1 MHATARD
8 VGIVDTTPK
17 DLPVLAVN
25 VLDMLGYSVSRASK
39 QLDQILAMERLDEQ
53 VGRDWWRHEYRVVL
67 RWSETSTGVS
77 LLEVEISERKG
88 GGSELDCKQR
98 CEQIILK
105 LQEDAGRAKHVAGTK
120 SKSTIHGGASWGD
133 ELGLRRAGYIT
144 SKPEA
149 TRLIIGKTPKA
160 EYISVPELV
169 TNAHA
174 IVCGRTGV
182 GKSRGFFI
190 PNLVERLGTNMIV
203 TEATPGYEPGELYT
217 LTSGWRKL
225 AGHQIYSFNPADM
238 SSTRI
243 NPVDRVRMAPPLEK
257 AREAEKLADLIIMNG
272 SGEETRI
279 DPTWDRSEKQLLVSL
294 ILHAAATAPEAGH
307 IGAIRWLLLSG
318 ISQVRKA
325 MDKSPSELA
334 QMEFEGW
341 LGSTSEN
348 FRFGVLSGLMTKLNP
363 WITYQLV
370 TLTEKTDIDF
380 DALRN
385 QLFTFYIAVPSRSRD
400 SKLIGS
406 LLVNFLL
413 DFLLD
418 AKSAMKHPTAFF
430 LDEFTNFGKIA
441 NIANVLSIVRKAKIS
456 LVLGF
461 QNYFQLERIY
471 SQKEAQII
479 FDQPATQI
487 YFRQK
492 NFREARALSEALGR
506 TTMEEVTVSDSGRV
520 QEFIQGRALA
530 TPDELI
536 NLTGEFIAF
545 TNDTWPLKLP
555 LLAPTAYHHAMA
567 YPPPER
573 PAHPI
578 SEHVRRRGRTTDER
592 SSNDATESDAA
603 GKDRNRG
610 RKKNDRGNRQR
621 NTNAR
626 ATQQE
631 RPRPDNSSNSQPHN
645 ESPEVDDVWPS

>member
-1 MHATARD
+1 MQAIAHES
-8 VGIVDTTPK
+8 GIVETMPK

-25 VLDMLGYSVSRASK
+25 ALDRLGYIVSRASK
-39 QLDQILAMERLDEQ
+39 QLDQILAVERVDEQ
-53 VGRDWWRHEYRVVL
+53 IGRDWWRHEYKVVL
-67 RWSETSTGVS
+67 RWAEASADKMLV
-77 LLEVEISERKG
+77 EVEICERKG
-88 GGSELDCKQR
+88 GGTVEDCRQR
-98 CEQIILK
+98 CKQIILM
-105 LQEDAGRAKHVAGTK
+105 LQEDAKRALQVSVKKPK
-120 SKSTIHGGASWGD
+120 SVIHGSATWGTEQD
-133 ELGLRRAGYIT
+133 LHNAGYIT
-144 SKPEA
+144 TKPEA
-149 TRLIIGKTPKA
+149 TRLIIGKTEQG

-190 PNLVERLGTNMIV
+190 PNLIERLGTNMIV

-217 LTSGWRKL
+217 LTSGWRKQ

-238 SSTRI
+238 TSTRI
-243 NPVDRVRMAPPLEK
+243 NPIDRVRSVPEIEK
-257 AREAEKLADLIIMNG
+257 AREAEKLAELIIMNG
-272 SGEETRI
+272 ASEEGRV

-294 ILHAAATAPEAGH
+294 ILHAAAGEPEIGH
-307 IGAIRWLLLSG
+307 IGALRWLLLSG
-318 ISQVRKA
+318 ISRVRQA
-325 MDKSPSELA
+325 MAKSKSNLA

-348 FRFGVLSGLMTKLNP
+348 FRFGVISGLMTKLNP
-363 WITYQLV
+363 WITDQLV

-380 DALRN
+380 DALKE

-406 LLVNFLL
+406 LLVNFIL

-418 AKSAMKHPTAFF
+418 NKSEMKYPTAMF

-441 NIANVLSIVRKAKIS
+441 NIANVLSIIRKARIS

-461 QNYFQLERIY
+461 QNYFQLERVY

-492 NFREARALSEALGR
+492 NFKEAKVLSEALGR
-506 TTMEEVTVSDSGRV
+506 TTIEEISVSDSGRV

-536 NLTGEFIAF
+536 NLTGQVIAF
-545 TNDTWPLKLP
+545 TNDTWPLKIP
-555 LLAPTAYHHAMA
+555 LAHPGTYQPAME
-567 YPPPER
+567 YQPPER
-573 PAHPI
+573 QSHEI
-578 SEHVRRRGRTTDER
+578 TETVCRRGKVSGEDNANHNTPRVNNNRRKDR
-592 SSNDATESDAA
+592 SRKQRNSNDRALEQED
-603 GKDRNRG
+603 N
-610 RKKNDRGNRQR
+610 
-621 NTNAR
+621 NTNSYPEAE
-626 ATQQE
+626 T
-631 RPRPDNSSNSQPHN
+631 
-645 ESPEVDDVWPS
+645 PEVDDVWPL

>member
-1 MHATARD
+1 MQTTARD

-17 DLPVLAVN
+17 DLPILAVN
-25 VLDMLGYSVSRASK
+25 VLDRLGYIVSRASK
-39 QLDQILAMERLDEQ
+39 QLDQILAVERLDEQ

-67 RWSETSTGVS
+67 RWSETSTGTALV
-77 LLEVEISERKG
+77 EVEISERKG
-88 GGSELDCKQR
+88 GGTEEDCRHR
-98 CEQIILK
+98 CAQIILR
-105 LQEDAGRAKHVAGTK
+105 LQEDAERAKRISATK

-133 ELGLRRAGYIT
+133 EQSLRTAGYIAT
-144 SKPEA
+144 NPEA
-149 TRLIIGKTPKA
+149 TRLIIGKTKNN

-217 LTSGWRKL
+217 LTSGWRRQ

-238 SSTRI
+238 TSTRI
-243 NPVDRVRMAPPLEK
+243 NPVNRVRMAPELEK

-294 ILHAAATAPEAGH
+294 ILNAAAGEPEIGH

-318 ISQVRKA
+318 IKRVRT
-325 MDKSPSELA
+325 ELA
-334 QMEFEGW
+334 RSQSDLAQIEFEGW

-363 WITYQLV
+363 WITDQLV
-370 TLTEKTDIDF
+370 ALTERTDLDLDI
-380 DALRN
+380 LRN
-385 QLFTFYIAVPSRSRD
+385 QLFTFYLAVPSRSRD

-413 DFLLD
+413 DLVLD
-418 AKSAMKHPTAFF
+418 SKSDMRYPTALF

-441 NIANVLSIVRKAKIS
+441 NIANILSIVRKAKIS

-461 QNYFQLERIY
+461 QNYFQLERVY
-471 SQKEAQII
+471 TQKEAQII

-492 NFREARALSEALGR
+492 NFREARALSEALGK
-506 TTMEEVTVSDSGRV
+506 TTIEDVTVSDPGRV

-536 NLTGEFIAF
+536 NLSGEVIAF

-555 LLAPTAYHHAMA
+555 LTAPNAYEHATR

-573 PAHPI
+573 PTHEI
-578 SEHVRRRGRTTDER
+578 GEHIRRRGRTGEQK
-592 SSNDATESDAA
+592 SESYNNENQSNGTNRNRKS
-603 GKDRNRG
+603 KDRG
-610 RKKNDRGNRQR
+610 RSQPNNSRSAQ
-621 NTNAR
+621 
-626 ATQQE
+626 QQE
-631 RPRPDNSSNSQPHN
+631 RADADHATYSQPQN
-645 ESPEVDDVWPS
+645 ETPEVDDVWPA